1 MPITIKQAQNGWLMI
16 HSEEGEPD
24 QLVVFGEDVEDWR
37 DLLITLDDLYGPQES
52 KQRICI
58 SIKDKAVNNTL

>member
-24 QLVVFGEDVEDWR
+24 QLVVFGEDVE
-37 DLLITLDDLYGPQES
+37 
-52 KQRICI
+52 
-58 SIKDKAVNNTL
+58 